1 MWGRGQQAVPVL
13 LFSSQVGFTRVDM
26 EETFLFNV
34 GTSFIPPQSSPII
47 ALASQ
52 ALRVKREH
60 FLSPGYQGDGYAK
73 PCDTSFKSHRLSRS
87 DA

>member
-1 MWGRGQQAVPVL
+1 MWGGGQQAVPVL

-52 ALRVKREH
+52 ALRVK
-60 FLSPGYQGDGYAK
+60 
-73 PCDTSFKSHRLSRS
+73 
-87 DA
+87 

>member
-26 EETFLFNV
+26 EETFLFNT

-52 ALRVKREH
+52 ALRVK
-60 FLSPGYQGDGYAK
+60 
-73 PCDTSFKSHRLSRS
+73 
-87 DA
+87 